1 MLAAAIDGNWTAGA
15 ADGGG
20 RLGEWANNWVVVP
33 GDLATWVTPVSYI
46 GLVAAVLTLT
56 VLHGR
61 ARLVLLVPTLYL
73 AAFVWENVM
82 LVRPEPTRFVV
93 LGAILIA
100 VMIARPKGCWARSA
114 WRSYERR
121 RRQACSSCATSR
133 WRSAASR

>member
-1 MLAAAIDGNWTAGA
+1 M
-15 ADGGG
+15 
-20 RLGEWANNWVVVP
+20 
-33 GDLATWVTPVSYI
+33 TPVSYI

-56 VLHGR
+56 VLQGR

-100 VMIARPKGCWARSA
+100 VMVARPEGLLGEKRV
-114 WRSYERR
+114 EIV
-121 RRQACSSCATSR
+121 
-133 WRSAASR
+133 